1 MSTLGSTTINWG
13 ESLNYGLVGWW
24 RVHPTTF
31 GRPVWQDFVGKN
43 DATLTNGASFRGSSH
58 VGGHGATA
66 YDGTNDYCVL
76 PTNPVGIPAIQANKT
91 IAFWCTSD
99 GTTARR
105 ILIALVKDDTG
116 TAANSIDLELN
127 TAFGGQTIRAGK
139 WGSTELA
146 RASITKADNV
156 WFYTVYTFAGGTAH
170 KLYID
175 GVDLTAGTGAGGDTG
190 ATGIVRFGSFNS
202 AFPTPYHN
210 RLLDDIRIYNRTLST
225 TEALGLYHESLA
237 GYPNLLVRRRRTI
250 ALNATAASGIVGP
263 LVGGRLIGGPLVGGR
278 LAP

>member
-1 MSTLGSTTINWG
+1 MGSTTINWG
-13 ESLNYGLVGWW
+13 ASLNYGLVGWW
-24 RVHPTTF
+24 RVHPNTF

-58 VGGHGATA
+58 VGGHGAIA

-76 PTNPVGIPAIQANKT
+76 PTNPVGIPAIDGAKSVGFWVT
-91 IAFWCTSD
+91 TDGTSTRRLLIAF
-99 GTTARR
+99 
-105 ILIALVKDDTG
+105 VKDDTSSANNSVSLDVDV
-116 TAANSIDLELN
+116 AASNP
-127 TAFGGQTIRAGK
+127 AIRANK
-139 WGSTELA
+139 WGATSLGYAATGFA
-146 RASITKADNV
+146 NNQ
-156 WFYTVYTFAGGTAH
+156 WFHVIYTYTGSGTGH
-170 KLYID
+170 KFYINGRD
-175 GVDLTAGTGAGGDTG
+175 ATAGTGAAGNSG
-190 ATGIVRFGSFNS
+190 ATGIIRFGSLNS

-210 RLLDDIRIYNRTLST
+210 RQLDDIRIYNRTLSS

-250 ALNATAASGIVGP
+250 ALNAAAASGIVGP